1 MNPMLNKEALLRNVI
16 PSIIEGVY
24 GKNVNYTI
32 DINIINDSDDFI
44 NMFMLTPTRANDR
57 EQREV
62 VEEKRLAKKRK
73 NPSHP
78 SSEQKDKRLCL
89 TESSSSSS
97 GSSSDETSESDDAME
112 NANSNRKRK
121 YRQSVRGFSYDRFYK
136 GKKKYVCDACGKSNI
151 DSRYTDTHRCLR

>member
-1 MNPMLNKEALLRNVI
+1 MDPTLNKEALLRNVI

-24 GKNVNYTI
+24 GKNVNYTV

-57 EQREV
+57 GQREV

-73 NPSHP
+73 NASPP
-78 SSEQKDKRLCL
+78 SSGQKEKRLCL

-97 GSSSDETSESDDAME
+97 SSDETSESDDAIE

-121 YRQSVRGFSYDRFYK
+121 YRQSVKGFSYDRFYK
-136 GKKKYVCDACGKSNI
+136 GKKKYVCNACGKSNI